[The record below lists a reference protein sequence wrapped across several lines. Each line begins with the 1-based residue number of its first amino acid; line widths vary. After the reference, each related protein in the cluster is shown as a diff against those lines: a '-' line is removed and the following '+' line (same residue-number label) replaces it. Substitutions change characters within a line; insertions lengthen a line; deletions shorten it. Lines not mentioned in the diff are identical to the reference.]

1 MNTKKKLDDVSSRK
15 KSEVKRVLE
24 KNPEKIY
31 ELIEEDQEEKKQLI
45 EIMRAEFFS
54 GPLPHLDILLKYK
67 EIDEEFPNRILKLV
81 ENQSQHRMNLE
92 TKSIDADIKLE
103 HRGQDRAFILFFIL
117 IVGSFTL
124 IYFDKGLGLHALIGT
139 LVTGVITFLGSK
151 RKQVKEIEIKDSK
164 MKNNKP
170 ED

>member
-1 MNTKKKLDDVSSRK
+1 MNTKQKLDDVSSRE
-15 KSEVKRVLE
+15 KSELKRVLE

-31 ELIEEDQEEKKQLI
+31 ELIEEDQETKNQLI
-45 EIMRAEFFS
+45 GIMRAEIFS
-54 GPLPHLDILLKYK
+54 GPLPHPDILLKYK
-67 EIDEEFPNRILKLV
+67 EVDEEFPNRILKLV
-81 ENQSQHRMNLE
+81 ENQSQHRINLE